1 MAENS
6 MDHRKPPE
14 PNWRILSV
22 HFESNLSLSNIYI
35 LYITWFQQIHGEIR
49 EMAKVFFSGHTAV
62 LWINLCSYQITTTKA
77 LALTKSH
84 KPGASPRNE
93 VVDGPNQVMCSV
105 GRPGRDRC
113 GLLQTSGPSGLHCRF
128 GEILGVPQ
136 VAQGRKISCLPNEIT
151 GCLSS
156 PEGEGRSSTCMK
168 NRCATASTSC
178 LRPCCE
184 SGSDSWYCASAI
196 RNGIRDQKSERSW
209 GMRWMW

>member
-1 MAENS
+1 MPFSWNS
-6 MDHRKPPE
+6 PSRQGTSNIHCPFFDSKGNWSTWDHGWKQHGPPE
-14 PNWRILSV
+14 TTGTKLTYPKRTFWEQS
-22 HFESNLSLSNIYI
+22 LSLSNIYI

-113 GLLQTSGPSGLHCRF
+113 GLLQTSGPSR
-128 GEILGVPQ
+128 
-136 VAQGRKISCLPNEIT
+136 ASLPLW
-151 GCLSS
+151 G
-156 PEGEGRSSTCMK
+156 
-168 NRCATASTSC
+168 
-178 LRPCCE
+178 
-184 SGSDSWYCASAI
+184 DSWGAPSGPGAKNLMFAQWNH
-196 RNGIRDQKSERSW
+196 RMFVFTGRRGTFLHLHEKSLRHSFD
-209 GMRWMW
+209 